1 MRLDMFFP
9 NQNRHVRFLMGL
21 YLSRKRKEQGV
32 SLQEISA
39 LVNLTPQSYKRI
51 ESGTKKLDETLFSKI
66 QSLLT
71 LDPDDLNEIRRIAAI
86 RFVND
91 LSKAFRPDFHYEN

>member
-21 YLSRKRKEQGV
+21 YLNRKRNEQGL
-32 SLQEISA
+32 SLQEVASQ
-39 LVNLTPQSYKRI
+39 VGLTPQSYKRI
-51 ESGTKKLDETLFSKI
+51 ESGGKKIDDTLFEKI
-66 QSLLT
+66 QSLIAIE
-71 LDPDDLNEIRRIAAI
+71 PEDLNEIRRIAAI

-91 LSKAFRPDFHYEN
+91 LSKAFASNYPL